1 VELERWGRVVDRVG
15 PPCWLSHTTA
25 AELWGMDLYD
35 VDPATHV
42 TVGRARSRVRVPG
55 LSVHRSDV
63 PASHRELIGGPP
75 VTSPVRTVA
84 DLARTCSHEAAV
96 VAADSALRSGA
107 LAADELAELTGAMG
121 RGSGRIRA
129 VVHASDRSESVLETL
144 ARLLFRGHG
153 LDPEVQREI
162 QCQHRRYRADFV
174 IYDLVVEVDGFGY
187 HSSREVYAADRVREH
202 DLMRA
207 GYRVVRFTW
216 DDIVHRPER
225 TVATIR
231 NLMDRRREA

>member
-1 VELERWGRVVDRVG
+1 
-15 PPCWLSHTTA
+15 
-25 AELWGMDLYD
+25 M
-35 VDPATHV
+35 
-42 TVGRARSRVRVPG
+42 
-55 LSVHRSDV
+55 
-63 PASHRELIGGPP
+63 
-75 VTSPVRTVA
+75 
-84 DLARTCSHEAAV
+84 
-96 VAADSALRSGA
+96 
-107 LAADELAELTGAMG
+107 
-121 RGSGRIRA
+121 
-129 VVHASDRSESVLETL
+129 
-144 ARLLFRGHG
+144 
-153 LDPEVQREI
+153 
-162 QCQHRRYRADFV
+162 